1 VRAAAPGVPSG
12 VLRCRSMEPMA
23 GETQFGPAPDFGA
36 RGWRATTPQTL
47 RDDPVALRE
56 AMKAVRVQGAALP
69 RSDEGLGRRAAVL
82 VPVGMMGEL
91 DGRALADA
99 LEAGGWT
106 TRHVGLD
113 QDAAAVCDE
122 VLAARVEALL
132 VPVADAAQV
141 LASQHALS
149 LIRRLNAPPLVVG
162 VTFSVAEGAASV
174 GADHVVED
182 VDALAPLLRRRLGG
196 SEAAVPW
203 GVRLHREDETL
214 VVAPFGLLDPT
225 TVSRLREVV
234 ETRRARY
241 PHILIDLR
249 ELDALSTSGMTALTS
264 WPAETPW
271 PPTVSALPD
280 PRTLQALSL
289 AGLTG
294 TLPFTEP

>member
-1 VRAAAPGVPSG
+1 
-12 VLRCRSMEPMA
+12 MA
-23 GETQFGPAPDFGA
+23 GETQFGPAPDSGA

-47 RDDPVALRE
+47 RDDAVALRE
-56 AMKAVRVQGAALP
+56 AMKAVRAQGAALP
-69 RSDEGLGRRAAVL
+69 LSDEGLGRRAAVL
-82 VPVGMMGEL
+82 VPVGMTGEL

-106 TRHVGLD
+106 TRLVGLD

-162 VTFSVAEGAASV
+162 VTFSAAAGAASV

-225 TVSRLREVV
+225 TVARLREVV
-234 ETRRARY
+234 ETRRALY

-280 PRTLQALSL
+280 PRTLHALSL

-294 TLPFTEP
+294 TLPFTQP